1 MNLPDSNSRFSIWA
15 FAFVFSLIV
24 IIDLSKI
31 ETDADYNQD
40 DKTAKSDKAWS
51 LALSIISMLVTI
63 FFFCAHISHLKAIV
77 IGNKIEAWTI
87 VVLLIFWSVLVSL
100 ITGPNRGLAVDQ
112 EGGVNLGNLYY
123 VSWAGFLCI
132 CTLGSMYVED
142 VFGINVRDK
151 MKQKSNSFLYWSGLL
166 VASLIVMGTCSDLY
180 DSNCDVGN
188 DDKPQPFCR
197 RTVYGIV
204 VGALGTI
211 FSLAIVVM
219 KLAFAAPFL
228 IEVGTA
234 GFLFILYIFEV
245 AFLTTPNGPG
255 SPLGNLYYFSWLS
268 FGLTFMVGKTCREDY
283 LEALNEIETQRVD
296 RHMPSLDAISNEDYV
311 NVPPPDNNKGNT
323 DVNGDL
329 ENNVD
334 AVAPT
339 PEHAPSVLRS
349 PLSQDATEEPPK
361 IFTISS

>member
-1 MNLPDSNSRFSIWA
+1 
-15 FAFVFSLIV
+15 
-24 IIDLSKI
+24 
-31 ETDADYNQD
+31 
-40 DKTAKSDKAWS
+40 
-51 LALSIISMLVTI
+51 
-63 FFFCAHISHLKAIV
+63 
-77 IGNKIEAWTI
+77 
-87 VVLLIFWSVLVSL
+87 
-100 ITGPNRGLAVDQ
+100 
-112 EGGVNLGNLYY
+112 
-123 VSWAGFLCI
+123 
-132 CTLGSMYVED
+132 MYVED